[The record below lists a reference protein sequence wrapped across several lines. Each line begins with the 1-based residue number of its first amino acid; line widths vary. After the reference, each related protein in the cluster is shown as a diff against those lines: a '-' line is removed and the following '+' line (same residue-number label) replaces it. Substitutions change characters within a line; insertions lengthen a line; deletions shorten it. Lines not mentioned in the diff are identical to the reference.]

1 MTALRAAM
9 LIVVAAPVVLA
20 CGHESGPGSEN
31 PSRSENVRWPA
42 GQVVCLE
49 YLGPSD
55 RPVPPV
61 ILAAKA
67 ADADAFVRASQEKKD
82 LSLAR
87 RVVVS
92 REALDCAQ
100 GYLPGSVR
108 SVKDALL
115 SVRVW
120 REKNDYDAR
129 LQGGRGLELL
139 KALQVCLR
147 KDSPEAASELNAL
160 ITFIRMEM
168 ERQR

>member
-120 REKNDYDAR
+120 REKNGYDAR
-129 LQGGRGLELL
+129 LQGGRGLEIL